1 MTMISNKNRL
11 KTGNVSVLNR
21 ASAGIGI
28 AGLSGIA
35 AAQSASAQ
43 TNFQSLP
50 GADYLIDQV
59 TGAARVTYQGQLYQV
74 NAGHYF
80 VNADG
85 SISISSQAAAT
96 VAPGLSNTTVSTS
109 GTPVDASVLNAA
121 AGSGGGLFGGN
132 GLLLGTSVLGAAA
145 VGVGGYFLFESLNDD
160 EENND
165 DNNDTIAPTNDTVAP
180 TMTITFADDSLGLG
194 QQTTV
199 TFEAS
204 EVITDFDRSN
214 LIIEGG
220 ELSVLETNDN
230 KTFTA
235 TFTADQ
241 TSTAPRIGIANNFKD
256 AAGNDNAAV
265 TPTTGTKDSSRPT
278 MEITFTD
285 GDGDD
290 VTTLIA
296 NQTVTVTFN
305 ASEVING
312 FTIDDVIA
320 VGGTVE
326 GFTDNQDGTY
336 TATFTAD
343 ETGTDPI
350 ITIADGGF
358 TDAAGNG
365 NALMSISIDKD
376 IDAPTMTIAFTDDTL
391 HLGQETTVIFT
402 ASEAIADFDM
412 SDVDFEGGE
421 LTDWTEIDDKTFTAT
436 FTANNDWT
444 QDFTFSIAANA
455 FADLAGNKNTEAV
468 ETLALN
474 PLPMTDVYYL
484 PDAAFDDEGTF
495 DASTVSDF
503 SELSYVGG
511 DISGALTIEGIADDT
526 TIALRSGATNAGSL
540 TLTTANDASN
550 IGVVLNNAG
559 GVELGSLDTDNIT
572 GTVTLTSIGGGAN
585 SIGTLTSSAAE
596 IVIDGGTETDTAQ
609 ALTITEVGA
618 DVTSIDATGFTATF
632 TVSGVAA
639 GSGDTATALSITGGN
654 GTNDLTGGDGDDTL
668 TGGTDVDTLTG
679 GAGDDTIN
687 GGDGNDT
694 ITGGTGADVLTG
706 GNGADI
712 FVFGSGDTAFP
723 TESNLDTIE
732 DLNIADGAEEDG
744 VKIISSQG
752 QPVHEVYA
760 TTGPVGDG
768 SVENGKYSF
777 NANFSGDLNAAIS
790 DVKFAVGGQSE
801 KAVFFEHNGNTY
813 FFATHSAGTSADDVL
828 IDLGSISITSMAD
841 DGAGVF
847 TFA

>member
-165 DNNDTIAPTNDTVAP
+165 DNNGTIAPTNDTVAP
-180 TMTITFADDSLGLG
+180 TMEITFDDDSLGLG

-214 LIIEGG
+214 LTIEGG
-220 ELSVLETNDN
+220 TLSILETNDN

-639 GSGDTATALSITGGN
+639 GSDDTATALSITGGN

>member
-28 AGLSGIA
+28 AGLSGLA

-50 GADYLIDQV
+50 GADYLIDQA

-74 NAGHYF
+74 NAGHYII
-80 VNADG
+80 NADG

-109 GTPVDASVLNAA
+109 GTPVDGSALNAA

-132 GLLLGTSVLGAAA
+132 SLLLGTGVLGAAA

-165 DNNDTIAPTNDTVAP
+165 DDNDTIVPTNDTVAP
-180 TMTITFADDSLGLG
+180 TMEITFADDSLGLD

-199 TFEAS
+199 TFTAS
-204 EVITDFDRSN
+204 EAIS
-214 LIIEGG
+214 
-220 ELSVLETNDN
+220 
-230 KTFTA
+230 
-235 TFTADQ
+235 
-241 TSTAPRIGIANNFKD
+241 
-256 AAGNDNAAV
+256 
-265 TPTTGTKDSSRPT
+265 
-278 MEITFTD
+278 
-285 GDGDD
+285 
-290 VTTLIA
+290 
-296 NQTVTVTFN
+296 
-305 ASEVING
+305 G
-312 FTIDDVIA
+312 FIIDDVIA
-320 VGGTVE
+320 VGGSLSDLQTTDNQTFTATFKADDSDEDPSVSITADAFTDTAGNQNADVSPVTASKDIIAPTMAITFTDNTGEQVTTLAAGGTVNVTFSTLEGIVGFDIDDVISIGGTVE
-326 GFTDNQDGTY
+326 GFTVNQDG
-336 TATFTAD
+336 
-343 ETGTDPI
+343 
-350 ITIADGGF
+350 
-358 TDAAGNG
+358 
-365 NALMSISIDKD
+365 
-376 IDAPTMTIAFTDDTL
+376 
-391 HLGQETTVIFT
+391 
-402 ASEAIADFDM
+402 
-412 SDVDFEGGE
+412 
-421 LTDWTEIDDKTFTAT
+421 TFTAT
-436 FTANNDWT
+436 FEAYNDWT
-444 QDFTFSIAANA
+444 EDFTLIVAANA
-455 FADLAGNKNTEAV
+455 FTDLAGNQNAKLTASP
-468 ETLALN
+468 TSG
-474 PLPMTDVYYL
+474 VYNL
-484 PDAAFDDEGTF
+484 LEAAFDDEGTF

-511 DISGALTIEGIADDT
+511 DISSALTIEGIADDT

-540 TLTTANDASN
+540 TLTTATDDSN
-550 IGVVLNNAG
+550 IGVVLNNTG
-559 GVELGSLDTDNIT
+559 GVVLGALDTGNIT

-585 SIGTLTSSAAE
+585 SIGTLTSSSGAS
-596 IVIDGGTETDTAQ
+596 IVINGGKETDTPQ
-609 ALTITEVGA
+609 ALTITTVGA
-618 DVTSIDATGFTATF
+618 DVTSINADGFTAAF
-632 TVSGVAA
+632 TVLGVAT
-639 GSGDTATALSITGGN
+639 GTGDTATALSITGGN

-694 ITGGTGADVLTG
+694 ITGGAGADVLTG

-723 TESNLDTIE
+723 TDSNLDTIE

-813 FFATHSAGTSADDVL
+813 FFASHSAGTSADDVL
-828 IDLGSISITSMAD
+828 IDLGNISITSMAD